1 MAFAQELKDISRQIR
16 NLSKKQRRAA
26 APSRRGRR
34 ACVRGERHP
43 AHHPRSL
50 AVYVLARHSSSVAV
64 DFMSGRGWRHC
75 QSGKSFDPPSQS
87 RVQESTEEVE
97 QAFLQ
102 APISGLVALVQD
114 PLKHFEF
121 EDLLCAHKYVME
133 HRLFSWIK
141 VQNQEK
147 GVAPSREQICNQ
159 ALDFISAE
167 APNQVRCHLSALLR
181 GSPRKQRKWL
191 ARFRKRWGAKLGVLR
206 PRDDVPLALR
216 KLKASKQKTFHAH
229 FKTSFNN
236 IIRPDPILGPQYG
249 KALLLDMFP
258 RPDGPSFWSVF
269 FWPCRL
275 RRISSG

>member
-1 MAFAQELKDISRQIR
+1 MFSASESGPVNFSMAVAQELKDISRQIR

-26 APSRRGRR
+26 ASSRRGQR
-34 ACVRGERHP
+34 ACASGQRHP
-43 AHHPRSL
+43 AHNPRSL
-50 AVYVLARHSSSVAV
+50 AVYVLAGHSSSVAV

-75 QSGKSFDPPSQS
+75 QSGKSFDPPGQS
-87 RVQESTEEVE
+87 RVPTLTEEVE
-97 QAFLQ
+97 RAFLQ
-102 APISGLVALVQD
+102 APISGLVALAQD

-147 GVAPSREQICNQ
+147 GVAPSREQICSQ
-159 ALDFISAE
+159 ALDFIPAE
-167 APNQVRCHLSALLR
+167 APDEVRFHVSALLQ

-216 KLKASKQKTFHAH
+216 KLKAAQSPKQKTFI
-229 FKTSFNN
+229 N
-236 IIRPDPILGPQYG
+236 ILKQ
-249 KALLLDMFP
+249 
-258 RPDGPSFWSVF
+258 V
-269 FWPCRL
+269 
-275 RRISSG
+275 